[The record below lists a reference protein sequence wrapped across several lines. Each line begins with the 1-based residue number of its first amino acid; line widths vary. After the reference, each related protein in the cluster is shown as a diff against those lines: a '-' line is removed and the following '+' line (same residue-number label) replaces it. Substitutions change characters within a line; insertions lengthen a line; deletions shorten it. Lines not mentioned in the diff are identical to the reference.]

1 MPRNSL
7 ESFVEAYGK
16 AISSS
21 DLEGVADSWEVP
33 ALVLSDEGTTVVNA
47 KEEVTGFFEKAPPP
61 TRARGAPQPSARSSA
76 SST

>member
-33 ALVLSDEGTTVVNA
+33 ALVLSDDGPTVVNA
-47 KEEVTGFFEKAPPP
+47 KEEVTGFFE
-61 TRARGAPQPSARSSA
+61 
-76 SST
+76 